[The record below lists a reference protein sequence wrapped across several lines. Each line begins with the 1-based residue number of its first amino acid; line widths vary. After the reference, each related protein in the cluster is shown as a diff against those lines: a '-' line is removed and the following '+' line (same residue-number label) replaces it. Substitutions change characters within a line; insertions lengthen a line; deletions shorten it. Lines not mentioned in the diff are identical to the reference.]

1 MYLGECLYQDKFIS
15 APVQKLKAGQVYLYI
30 RLSRKVYNSYST
42 LWLLQW
48 LHALIV
54 ILATPIFG
62 ANFIL
67 SLEAVTCIFT
77 VKVVVFIHTK
87 HDIASNSMFIKSN

>member
-15 APVQKLKAGQVYLYI
+15 APVQKLKAGQVYLYKAI
-30 RLSRKVYNSYST
+30 KEGIYSYST

-54 ILATPIFG
+54 ILAIPIFG

-67 SLEAVTCIFT
+67 SLEAVTCT
-77 VKVVVFIHTK
+77 VKVL
-87 HDIASNSMFIKSN
+87 